1 MFEPRVA
8 KLEEK
13 VGALEERL
21 EGEGRTIRSEPN
33 DASERLTSHRLAR
46 LLPANAAIVTAIVGV
61 AALLSSVLRD
71 GCVAPRRVRA
81 DPDPATPRGRTT
93 GTEASTM
100 ATDPD
105 IRRLRAD
112 LRAELRAELRSE
124 LRSSLRSELRAEL
137 RSDLR
142 SELRSDLR
150 SELAEHRRRTQDAV
164 SDLERRIGRRI
175 DLLSEDSDWI
185 LWTFPPLAL
194 VVVVAVLVAR

>member
-1 MFEPRVA
+1 
-8 KLEEK
+8 
-13 VGALEERL
+13 
-21 EGEGRTIRSEPN
+21 
-33 DASERLTSHRLAR
+33 
-46 LLPANAAIVTAIVGV
+46 
-61 AALLSSVLRD
+61 
-71 GCVAPRRVRA
+71 
-81 DPDPATPRGRTT
+81 
-93 GTEASTM
+93 M

-112 LRAELRAELRSE
+112 LRTELRAELRSE

-137 RSDLR
+137 RSDLG

-150 SELAEHRRRTQDAV
+150 SELAEHRRRTQNAV